1 MTKLD
6 EIIWNTPIP
15 VMVDEVEARYPIE
28 TIKEIAIEYAKL
40 CLEKAAEEAKAI
52 KVHLWENVKD
62 VDDEFEC
69 GDYEIKV
76 FKKSITNIK
85 LP

>member
-6 EIIWNTPIP
+6 EIIDTLPSQNFNRER
-15 VMVDEVEARYPIE
+15 V
-28 TIKEIAIEYAKL
+28 KEIAIAYAKI
-40 CLEKAAEEAKAI
+40 CLEKAAEEAKVI

-76 FKKSITNIK
+76 FKKSITNIE

>member
-1 MTKLD
+1 MIKLD

-40 CLEKAAEEAKAI
+40 CLEKAAEEAYMDDDGKDYQPHFWI
-52 KVHLWENVKD
+52 VK
-62 VDDEFEC
+62 E
-69 GDYEIKV
+69 
-76 FKKSITNIK
+76 SITNIK

>member
-1 MTKLD
+1 MKKL
-6 EIIWNTPIP
+6 EELINSNEHFVECYSLMLPIKKQITQL
-15 VMVDEVEARYPIE
+15 A
-28 TIKEIAIEYAKL
+28 IAYAKI
-40 CLEKAAEEAKAI
+40 CLEKAAEEAKVI

-76 FKKSITNIK
+76 FKKSITNIE

>member
-6 EIIWNTPIP
+6 QIIWNTPIP

-28 TIKEIAIEYAKL
+28 TIKEIAIAYAKL
-40 CLEKAAEEAKAI
+40 CLEKAAKEAKI
-52 KVHLWENVKD
+52 KIVFNPSTVVKGGYYSDNVIDK
-62 VDDEFEC
+62 E
-69 GDYEIKV
+69 
-76 FKKSITNIK
+76 SITNIE